1 MRRIYLT
8 LGSTRVR
15 LALGLLLAVLLM
27 AQIVAGLDFTKA
39 RATVQQTSYDL
50 NGKTSNDDLRRLAE
64 KNHIE
69 LLKACLVDCEKSY
82 RRYSCRLERQE
93 RLGGVLT
100 PVQVIDVK
108 FRGDPYSVL
117 MVWQE
122 NAPRGD
128 KMLYVEDPSLAPGQW
143 KMFIHPS
150 GLPGRIFKSVERSPD
165 DPEIRS
171 ASQRSV
177 KEFGFANG
185 LRSLLGVYEQAD
197 RAGQLLETKYLGTGM
212 IDGRPTIALKR
223 VLPNG
228 HNYPAF
234 ETTIEIDQEYRVPV
248 SVTGTNWQNEL
259 VCHYVYKNI
268 RFNDES
274 GVKDSDFLR
283 KTNNLD

>member
-1 MRRIYLT
+1 MRRIFLT

-15 LALGLLLAVLLM
+15 LILGLVLAILLM
-27 AQIVAGLDFTKA
+27 VQIVAGIDFNRA
-39 RATVQQTSYDL
+39 RAMVQQASYDL
-50 NGKTSNDDLRRLAE
+50 NGKTANDELRLLAE
-64 KNHIE
+64 TNHIA

-108 FRGDPYSVL
+108 FRNDPYSVL
-117 MVWQE
+117 MLWQE
-122 NAPRGD
+122 HAPRGD
-128 KMLYVEDPSLAPGQW
+128 KMLYVEDPATPADQW

-150 GLPGRIFKSVERSPD
+150 GLPGRIFKVVERSPS

-171 ASQRSV
+171 ASQRSI

-185 LRSLLGVYEQAD
+185 LRALLGVYEQAD
-197 RAGQLLETKYLGTGM
+197 CNRQLETKYLGTGM
-212 IDGRPTIALKR
+212 IDGRPTLAIKR
-223 VLPNG
+223 ILPNG
-228 HNYPAF
+228 HDYPAY
-234 ETTIEIDQEYRVPV
+234 ETIIEIDQEYRVPV
-248 SVTGTNWQNEL
+248 RVTGTNWQNEL
-259 VCHYVYKNI
+259 MCHYVYKNI
-268 RFNDES
+268 RFNDDS